1 MNIDLS
7 KLLPKEKYVE
17 RTYRSQFNS
26 LRFSSFEVKHK
37 ETDLW
42 VGVDPGSFKSEM
54 KEFVL
59 QEIITLRNKF
69 DKYITEEPM
78 FRKSLQP
85 FQLSELAPPEA
96 AEMAAAATKAGI
108 GPMSAVAGL
117 FAREAGKILTD
128 NFKTEELIVENGGDI
143 FAILKNELILSVF
156 AGESPLS
163 ERIGIVIPAGF
174 KNLGICTSAGKIG
187 PSISFGK
194 ADAVMVI
201 CEDIL
206 LADAF
211 ATAFGNKVK
220 SPANIEKVINQAE
233 NFHEVLSLL
242 IICEDKIGI
251 KGEFEMR
258 ILK

>member
-17 RTYRSQFNS
+17 RTYRTQFNS
-26 LRFSSFEVKHK
+26 ERFSSFEVKYK

-42 VGVDPGSFKSEM
+42 IGVNPGSFKPEM
-54 KEFVL
+54 KELV
-59 QEIITLRNKF
+59 QQKIINLRDMF
-69 DKYITEEPM
+69 DKYIAEEPM

-85 FQLSELAPPEA
+85 FHPSEFAPPEA
-96 AEMAAAATKAGI
+96 LEMAVAATKAGI

-117 FAREAGKILTD
+117 FAREAGKIITA
-128 NFKTEELIVENGGDI
+128 NFEIEELIIENGGDI

-174 KNLGICTSAGKIG
+174 KNLGICTSAGKVG
-187 PSISFGK
+187 PSISFGN
-194 ADAVMVI
+194 ADAVMAI
-201 CEDIL
+201 CEDVL
-206 LADAF
+206 LADVF
-211 ATAFGNKVK
+211 ATSFGNKVK
-220 SPANIEKVINQAE
+220 SPSNVEKVINQAE
-233 NFHEVLSLL
+233 NFPEVLSLL
-242 IICEDKIGI
+242 IICDDKIGI
-251 KGEFEMR
+251 RGDFEMR